1 TAIGRISTVP
11 CSTSRA
17 NRRYSSPKP
26 PKRVAMKGRSRPMIA
41 NTDRKETSCS
51 ANARSPRAE
60 GSRTIAA
67 SRFMATT
74 PPAATIWAPTKTPAA
89 TRTRA
94 DSSAFAI
101 IVSFPTGEDG
111 HRCVSG
117 PTDPSSHRHGVHGL
131 QKNGQVQE
139 QAPSVDVVHVEV
151 ELVLPIEFV

>member
-1 TAIGRISTVP
+1 VELMTR
-11 CSTSRA
+11 
-17 NRRYSSPKP
+17 
-26 PKRVAMKGRSRPMIA
+26 
-41 NTDRKETSCS
+41 
-51 ANARSPRAE
+51 
-60 GSRTIAA
+60 GSFTMRDGSYYITY
-67 SRFMATT
+67 RE
-74 PPAATIWAPTKTPAA
+74 TKTPAA

-151 ELVLPIEFV
+151 ELVLPIEFVPTADLRQP